1 MPVNLTSNGLIM
13 ANSPELASGLLPG
26 DVAVTLKGEARLIA
40 VVGVGVFVALSIAL
54 IIALGPGM
62 AMGWL
67 LIALACWGFVLWQC
81 YRRLHLNRRGD
92 TGAYYPRLG
101 HGNRVTLFRGWL
113 IAATAGFL
121 ITGFGGVGF
130 VEVAFGDMPPGL
142 FYVPAAFYTLAAA
155 GDWLDGYMARRQQQ
169 TTQLGMELDT
179 VLDAFGLLMAPL
191 LAVLAGKLHISYL
204 LVSVAYYL
212 FQWGISWRQ
221 RQGRHVFPL
230 PPSRLRRYLAGTQM
244 ALVSIA
250 LWPFVPAGLSVG
262 FGIALMIPLLVGF
275 CRDWLHVSGRLGTGR
290 ERSA

>member
-1 MPVNLTSNGLIM
+1 M
-13 ANSPELASGLLPG
+13 ANSPELANTLLPG
-26 DVAVTLKGEARLIA
+26 DIAVTLKGEARRIA
-40 VVGVGVFVALSIAL
+40 LVGVGVLAALSIAL
-54 IIALGPGM
+54 IVALGTRM

-81 YRRLHLNRRGD
+81 YRRLHLNRRVD
-92 TGAYYPRLG
+92 TGAYYAKLG

-121 ITGFGGVGF
+121 ITGVGGDGFG
-130 VEVAFGDMPPGL
+130 EVAFGDMPPGL
-142 FYVPAAFYTLAAA
+142 FYLPAAFYTLAAA

-230 PPSRLRRYLAGTQM
+230 PPSRRRRYLAGIQM
-244 ALVSIA
+244 ALVAIA
-250 LWPFVPAGLSVG
+250 LWPFVPAGLSTG

-275 CRDWLHVSGRLGTGR
+275 CRDWLHVSGRLGADR
-290 ERSA
+290 ERST

>member
-1 MPVNLTSNGLIM
+1 MPVSSISNGLIM
-13 ANSPELASGLLPG
+13 ANSPEPACRLLLD
-26 DVAVTLKGEARLIA
+26 DVAVTLKGEVRGIA
-40 VVGVGVFVALSIAL
+40 LVGVGALAATSIAL
-54 IIALGPGM
+54 VVTLGPDG
-62 AMGWL
+62 AIGWL

-81 YRRLHLNRRGD
+81 YRRLHLNRSVD
-92 TGAYYPRLG
+92 TGTYYPRLG
-101 HGNRVTLFRGWL
+101 HANRVTLFRGWL

-121 ITGFGGVGF
+121 IAAYRGVG
-130 VEVAFGDMPPGL
+130 FGDMPPGL

-169 TTQLGMELDT
+169 ITQLGMELDT
-179 VLDAFGLLMAPL
+179 VLDAFGLLIAPL

-221 RQGRHVFPL
+221 RHGRHVFPL
-230 PPSRLRRYLAGTQM
+230 SPSRLRRYLAGIQM

-250 LWPFVPAGLSVG
+250 LWPFVPAGLSTG

-275 CRDWLHVSGRLGTGR
+275 CRDWLHVSGRLSVSR
-290 ERSA
+290 QHSA